1 MNNDIPEID
10 NILNQLKSLPT
21 AKTNVQSGNE
31 SLHPDQLEQFV
42 VDKTAEL
49 VNKSMEI
56 LDEYRD
62 FLTATPGEESA
73 EAMANL
79 INAST
84 GAIEALNK
92 IAINNKKINNA
103 VKIKTMEIDARKEIA
118 KDDNATKLLMS
129 RQDIMKLL
137 KEAEAPIEVDVTPV
151 NS

>member
-1 MNNDIPEID
+1 MNQDIPEID
-10 NILNQLKSLPT
+10 NILSQLKSLPV
-21 AKTNVQSGNE
+21 AKPLNQTQT
-31 SLHPDQLEQFV
+31 SLSQDQLEQFV

-84 GAIEALNK
+84 GAIETLSK
-92 IAINNKKINNA
+92 IAINNKKITNA

-137 KEAEAPIEVDVTPV
+137 KEAEAPVEVDVTPV
-151 NS
+151 SS